1 MVEEL
6 EASMRTLELDEAG
19 MIATIGAE
27 RVLELEKF
35 WKNELDE
42 IDMQEIRRGLDYND
56 RHLIFISN
64 GWTACGTTALLRAR
78 ARCGFRRGARSLRY
92 KLQENY
98 RSIGEEMAQEIIY
111 GSRARSKIMGRNR

>member
-1 MVEEL
+1 VESDDRDFLVAMVEEL
-6 EASMRTLELDEAG
+6 ESSMRALELDEAG

-56 RHLIFISN
+56 RHLIFIWN
-64 GWTACGTTALLRAR
+64 RLDRVRHYRALAGQSAMRLSV
-78 ARCGFRRGARSLRY
+78 RGNIAPL
-92 KLQENY
+92 
-98 RSIGEEMAQEIIY
+98 
-111 GSRARSKIMGRNR
+111 